1 MRIQVWFALV
11 LVFVLHVANLFGQGT
26 VNFSNLGA
34 NDNQKVYVE
43 YPGGTQ
49 TLAPAGTTYSLGLYW
64 APDGT
69 TDEAAFAMVG
79 APIGIIGASGTPSGL
94 FNGGTR
100 NVPIT
105 PAGGFAMLQVRG
117 WETAFGNSYEQAAAS
132 GVSGLGKSTIFRVDT
147 DTASPGANILTQG
160 FTSFA
165 IVVPEPSM
173 YALGLLG
180 VGLFL
185 FLRRRQR
192 D

>member
-1 MRIQVWFALV
+1 MRVQVPV
-11 LVFVLHVANLFGQGT
+11 PFVLAFLLQALNLFGQGT

-34 NDNQKVYVE
+34 GDNQKVYVE

-69 TDEAAFAMVG
+69 TDETAFAMVG
-79 APIGIIGASGTPSGL
+79 APTGIIGAPGTPSGL

-100 NVPIT
+100 AVPVT

-132 GVSGLGKSTIFRVDT
+132 GVSGLGRSTVFRVDT
-147 DTASPGANILTQG
+147 DISSPGANILNQG

-165 IVVPEPSM
+165 IVVPEPAT

-180 VGLFL
+180 IGLFF
-185 FLRRRQR
+185 FLRRRR
-192 D
+192 

>member
-1 MRIQVWFALV
+1 MRVQILWGLV
-11 LVFVLHVANLFGQGT
+11 LGFSLQAVNSFGQGT

-79 APIGIIGASGTPSGL
+79 TPTGIIGAPGNPSGL

-100 NVPIT
+100 TVPLSS
-105 PAGGFAMLQVRG
+105 AGGFAMLQVRG
-117 WETAFGNSYEQAAAS
+117 WESAFGNSYEQAAAS
-132 GVSGLGKSTIFRVDT
+132 GVSGLGRSTIFRVDT
-147 DTASPGANILTQG
+147 DTTTPGANILTQG

-165 IVVPEPSM
+165 IVVPEPSA

-180 VGLFL
+180 IGLFL
-185 FLRRRQR
+185 FLRPRQR
-192 D
+192 G